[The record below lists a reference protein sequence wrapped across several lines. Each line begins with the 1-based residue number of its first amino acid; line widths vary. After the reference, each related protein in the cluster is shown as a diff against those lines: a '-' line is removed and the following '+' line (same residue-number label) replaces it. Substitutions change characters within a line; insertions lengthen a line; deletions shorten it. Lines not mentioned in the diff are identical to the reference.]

1 MKIQNIFFSFFIF
14 LIDTGM
20 ISKHNNI
27 KLIKAVEN
35 FNFERNLFSNCYVY
49 IKILFL
55 NCYI

>member
-1 MKIQNIFFSFFIF
+1 MKIQNIFFIF

-20 ISKHNNI
+20 INKHNNI
-27 KLIKAVEN
+27 KLIKAFEN
-35 FNFERNLFSNCYVY
+35 FNFERKLFFNCYVY